1 METENA
7 EKTHKLKEKERKK
20 QERADRAFV
29 RWFAFLRF
37 AEKIL
42 RVFVP
47 YKRHNAVEK
56 YEDRPYIMLCNHF
69 SMLDVM

>member
-29 RWFAFLRF
+29 RWFAFSPFCRKNFKGIRALQKAQCSR
-37 AEKIL
+37 K
-42 RVFVP
+42 V
-47 YKRHNAVEK
+47 
-56 YEDRPYIMLCNHF
+56 
-69 SMLDVM
+69 